1 MKKALLYVLLVPVIL
16 LAGCAKVQDTPI
28 QENVPEEQSEQLPCN
43 YVITATMPG
52 DGTRVS
58 YHEQETSGNMRV
70 LHQKWQVGDHLYG
83 CTDDMSNWFDLRVT
97 AVEEGKAILTPVNSF
112 PTSGTVHVFYLGR
125 GEDDYPYHWN
135 LPCDLEALQSYN
147 LVRIWPAGA
156 YSSYFEYNPAYPDL
170 LNLPAVMT
178 ADADVSSFLD
188 DNNVLNISTKLSF
201 KNQTA
206 IIGLG
211 GITGLDP
218 NEHIERI
225 ELTGIRTLASWGLV
239 NGENGKEIRLSYE
252 GLDEQTYTFD
262 GRVYT
267 VNLCDDLCTDEEGN
281 LLFGDFPLLMAVFP
295 GDSQDT
301 ENIVLRARVSYD
313 EAYGESVYYE
323 CNLNKQANIIL
334 ANKYYYITPK
344 AMEAPDNPVVRVYYD
359 EACEEYFS
367 LKEAFDDI
375 STEASESS
383 YVSVELLSDCTADGP
398 LTLGGDGVMQ
408 EVSVCLDEYSLT
420 LNENYITVT
429 GGQINLS
436 FYGGTVV
443 QPTGNPFLSV
453 TGGEVWLDAGSV
465 DCSSEETPLDAPV
478 TVSGTGS
485 VHVMSG
491 YFDWTSGPIVS
502 STSSVQSRIEGG
514 NFAIEPTL
522 EGNVAAPD
530 GYAPA
535 LSDDPDFPYVFFP
548 EAAFEYVAHTADG
561 VLKTFSVDPDGD
573 SKAYIARNNVYLDGD
588 GVWHFEGPNW
598 TSAGQIPNSAG
609 HTNLFAYNDIK
620 DALTVTDDGYSYIGP
635 LSVSGAA
642 YKWMN
647 TNEWSAL
654 LNHYDANYQVKNCY
668 LKCKVSD
675 GNTEWRNLL
684 LFPDS
689 YEWPTTVTAPSSDYV
704 NKYDLPW
711 GNAPVFTA
719 TQANALL
726 DAGFVFLPAAYPV
739 EVYKPE
745 DEVYVI
751 DHYDGY
757 YWSSS
762 NCCAYV
768 FTDDKVGYLYEGNV
782 YNQGYSLRVAIP
794 AN

>member
-1 MKKALLYVLLVPVIL
+1 MKKTLLYVLLVPVIL
-16 LAGCAKVQDTPI
+16 LAGCAKVQETPA
-28 QENVPEEQSEQLPCN
+28 QEKPEEQSEQVPCN

-58 YHEQETSGNMRV
+58 YHEQETSGNNRV

-97 AVEEGKAILTPVNSF
+97 AVEDGKAILTPVNSF

-170 LNLPAVMT
+170 LNLPAVMI

-218 NEHIERI
+218 NEHIDRI

-252 GLDEQTYTFD
+252 GLDEQTYTSD
-262 GRVYT
+262 ERVYT
-267 VNLCDDLCTDEEGN
+267 VNLCDDLCADEEGN

-301 ENIVLRARVSYD
+301 ENIVLRARVFYD
-313 EAYGESVYYE
+313 EANGESVYYE

-359 EACEEYFS
+359 LDGDEVYEEYFS

-398 LTLGGDGVMQ
+398 LTLGGDGVVQ

-443 QPTGNPFLSV
+443 QSSGNPFLSV

-478 TVSGTGS
+478 SVSGTGS
-485 VHVMSG
+485 VHVVSG
-491 YFDWTSGPIVS
+491 YFAWTSGPFAY
-502 STSSVQSRIEGG
+502 STSTVASYVEGG
-514 NFAIEPTL
+514 HFAISPTL
-522 EGNVAAPD
+522 EGNVTAPT

-535 LSDDPDFPYVFFP
+535 KMDNPEAYIFFP
-548 EAAFEYVAHTADG
+548 TNALEYMARTSDG
-561 VLKTFSVDPDGD
+561 VLKTFTVDDWGYV
-573 SKAYIARNNVYLDGD
+573 KVFMTRNNVYRDSEG
-588 GVWHFEGPNW
+588 WHFEGPNW
-598 TSAGQIPNSAG
+598 TQDGQIPNSEI
-609 HTNLFAYNDIK
+609 HTNLFAYNYLKSELVSDQ
-620 DALTVTDDGYSYIGP
+620 LV
-635 LSVSGAA
+635 VSGAS

-647 TNEWSAL
+647 SSEWGGL
-654 LNHYDANYQVKNCY
+654 LYHYANNQLADCF
-668 LKCKVSD
+668 LKCKVTE
-675 GNTEWRNLL
+675 GNSEWRNLL

-689 YEWPTTVTAPSSDYV
+689 YEWPTSAVAAPNSEYINNQNLAWSD
-704 NKYDLPW
+704 
-711 GNAPVFTA
+711 APTFTA
-719 TQANALL
+719 ADAEALL
-726 DAGFVFLPAAYPV
+726 GAGFVFLPAAYPV
-739 EVYKPE
+739 TVIEYDE
-745 DEVYVI
+745 DMNEQYVF

-762 NCCAYV
+762 ERISYI
-768 FTDDKVGYLYEGNV
+768 FTDTKVGYFHQGDIYHT
-782 YNQGYSLRVAIP
+782 GYSLRLAIP
-794 AN
+794 AY